1 MDGIERADLRGHRLR
16 GSLED
21 DGVDLDE
28 LEGGRKLQDRRAPAG
43 DLRIR
48 QPRAE
53 PKPIQRA
60 RALRGDEGAGDA
72 AIDPPPLGQ
81 HVGSPQGD
89 ARQHGTH
96 DVALAL
102 AARAHGLPV
111 VDVASC

>member
-1 MDGIERADLRGHRLR
+1 MDDIERADLRGHRLR

-28 LEGGRKLQDRRAPAG
+28 LEGGQKLQGRRAPAG

-60 RALRGDEGAGDA
+60 KV
-72 AIDPPPLGQ
+72 GQ
-81 HVGSPQGD
+81 RVGLPQGD

-111 VDVASC
+111 VDVASR